1 MTTIANPPV
10 RRVEMMETS
19 PPRWTYHDFMR
30 LAPEDQKA
38 ELIDG
43 ALIVMPPPL
52 FAHERLQIFLIKVI
66 GMFVDFF
73 NLGQVLG
80 SRTAVR
86 ISLHQV
92 YEPDIL
98 FVTNERRYIIAESE
112 VLEAPDLVIEILS
125 GSTAQYDRGVKR
137 ENYEKAGVRE
147 LWLIDPYGPAG
158 TQFYQRQGDVF
169 VEVAAANGILYSTV
183 LPNFKLNTAWLWPD
197 EQGNLPNPIAVLKEL
212 GVSI

>member
-1 MTTIANPPV
+1 MTTLANPPI
-10 RRVEMMETS
+10 RRVEDMETS
-19 PPRWTYHDFMR
+19 PPRWTHADFMR

-52 FAHERLQIFLIKVI
+52 FAHERLQVFLVKVI

-73 NLGQVLG
+73 NLGEVLG

-86 ISLHQV
+86 VSLHQT

-98 FVTNERRYIIAESE
+98 FVSRERRHIIAENE

-125 GSTAQYDRGVKR
+125 RSTAEYDRGVKR

-158 TQFYQRQGDVF
+158 TQFYQRQGERLI
-169 VEVAAANGILYSTV
+169 EVASVDGIIHSV
-183 LPNFKLNTAWLWPD
+183 ALPNFKLKINWLWPNEKD
-197 EQGNLPNPIAVLKEL
+197 ELPNTVAVLKEL
-212 GVSI
+212 GVF

>member
-1 MTTIANPPV
+1 MTALANPPI
-10 RRVEMMETS
+10 RRVEDMETS
-19 PPRWTYHDFMR
+19 PPRWTHADFMR

-43 ALIVMPPPL
+43 ALIVTPPPL
-52 FAHERLQIFLIKVI
+52 FAHERLQGFLFAVIKLFADHF
-66 GMFVDFF
+66 G
-73 NLGQVLG
+73 LGQVLG

-86 ISLHQV
+86 VSLSQT

-98 FVTNERRYIIAESE
+98 FVSRERQHIITETE

-125 GSTAQYDRGVKR
+125 RSTAEYDRGVKR

-158 TQFYQRQGDVF
+158 TQFYQRQSERLI
-169 VEVAAANGILYSTV
+169 EVAPVDGIIHSV
-183 LPNFKLNTAWLWPD
+183 ALPNFKLKINWLWPNEKD
-197 EQGNLPNPIAVLKEL
+197 ELPNTVAVLKEL
-212 GVSI
+212 GVL

>member
-1 MTTIANPPV
+1 MTTLANPPI
-10 RRVEMMETS
+10 RRVEDMETS
-19 PPRWTYHDFMR
+19 PPRWTHADFMR

-52 FAHERLQIFLIKVI
+52 FAHERLQVFLVKVI

-73 NLGQVLG
+73 NLGEVLG

-86 ISLHQV
+86 VSLHQT
-92 YEPDIL
+92 YGPDIL
-98 FVTNERRYIIAESE
+98 FVSRERRHIIAENE

-125 GSTAQYDRGVKR
+125 RSTAEYDRGVKR
-137 ENYEKAGVRE
+137 DNYDKAGVRE

-158 TQFYQRQGDVF
+158 TQFYQRQGERLI
-169 VEVAAANGILYSTV
+169 EVAPVDGIIHSV
-183 LPNFKLNTAWLWPD
+183 ALPNFKLKINWLWPD
-197 EQGNLPNPIAVLKEL
+197 EKDELLNTVAVLKEL
-212 GVSI
+212 GVF

>member
-1 MTTIANPPV
+1 MTTLVNPPV
-10 RRVEMMETS
+10 RRVEMVETS
-19 PPRWTYHDFMR
+19 PPRWTHHDFMR

-43 ALIVMPPPL
+43 ALIVMPPPS
-52 FAHERLQIFLIKVI
+52 FAHERLQGFLFSVI
-66 GMFVDFF
+66 RVFVDFF
-73 NLGQVLG
+73 HFGQVLG

-86 ISLHQV
+86 ISPHHT

-98 FVTNERRYIIAESE
+98 FVSRERQRIIAENE

-125 GSTAQYDRGVKR
+125 GSTAEYDRGVKR

-158 TQFYQRQGDVF
+158 TQFYQQQGDKL
-169 VEVAAANGILYSTV
+169 VEVAPVEGIIHSIA
-183 LPNFKLNTAWLWPD
+183 LPNFQLRAAWLWPD
-197 EQGNLPNPIAVLKEL
+197 EKGELPNSVAVLKEL
-212 GVSI
+212 GIL

>member
-10 RRVEMMETS
+10 RRVEMIETS

-30 LAPEDQKA
+30 LAPEGQKA

-43 ALIVMPPPL
+43 ALIVMPPPF
-52 FAHERLQIFLIKVI
+52 FAHERLQVLLMTVI
-66 GMFVDFF
+66 TLFVSKFD
-73 NLGQVLG
+73 LGQVLG

-98 FVTNERRYIIAESE
+98 FVAHERRHIIAESE

-125 GSTAQYDRGVKR
+125 SSTAQYDRGAKR

-158 TQFYQRQGDVF
+158 TQFYQRQGEVLL
-169 VEVAAANGILYSTV
+169 EVAAANGVFNSIAI
-183 LPNFKLNTAWLWPD
+183 PNFKLNTAWLWPD
-197 EQGNLPNPIAVLKEL
+197 EQGDLTNPIAVLKEL
-212 GVSI
+212 GVTL